1 MFRRGSEV
9 GRAMRT
15 CGNALGQAASRGRVW
30 PSGVAARSGD
40 RFWGHSRWAA
50 RPLRRTL
57 TGHTVVREADV
68 LHFLESQGGVARP
81 VVESDNRTTTI
92 QLRRSR
98 ASPELVLVPMDGHA
112 QVPCGWLL
120 WSGRPRA
127 VGPGRAQPGSNAP
140 SEARGATERRVTL
153 GRANVGSGDIHG
165 PDADAYGGHHRDRG
179 ACGPARA
186 SPNRRIRGQTRSRL
200 ECALRQFGNRDGRR
214 PNLASERATRIQVIE
229 LRG

>member
-1 MFRRGSEV
+1 MAV
-9 GRAMRT
+9 G
-15 CGNALGQAASRGRVW
+15 GGR
-30 PSGVAARSGD
+30 RSGD

-57 TGHTVVREADV
+57 TGHTVAREADA
-68 LHFLESQGGVARP
+68 LHFPGIAGAEWPIPLLNQATAPQQSSFDALGHLQN
-81 VVESDNRTTTI
+81 SS
-92 QLRRSR
+92 LS
-98 ASPELVLVPMDGHA
+98 PMDGHA

-127 VGPGRAQPGSNAP
+127 VGPGRTQPGSNAP
-140 SEARGATERRVTL
+140 SEARGATERRVSL

-186 SPNRRIRGQTRSRL
+186 SPDRRIRGQARSRL
-200 ECALRQFGNRDGRR
+200 ECARREFGNRDGRR
-214 PNLASERATRIQVIE
+214 PDLASERATRIQVIE